1 VSRFLQF
8 SGWIPAIVVLILV
21 TTTPPFASPD
31 GIEAVAAGA
40 CVLTPGADCVGL
52 ELWFWPPALGLIGG
66 ALSHLGLSV
75 SVAATLLSL
84 GFGALA
90 MVPLGRLAA
99 RIGGPLA
106 LWLAPMLVL
115 CVPDLRLHLMMG
127 DARPI
132 ALFGLL
138 WAWELTLSRG
148 RVGWIAAACALAVLA
163 RTESLAPIGLLF
175 GYGLIKDYKSWRN
188 PRTWLVF
195 LLLMAPYWL
204 ALSWVSGH
212 PSLSSQGWQSQVYPW
227 LDQLPMTWLEL
238 DLAAGARDTP
248 FRLLLSSGSGAGV
261 PGGSPPL
268 GLDLWVLRKGMR
280 HAVAWWCLPLCVFS
294 LRQGQA
300 SWAALLLALPAL
312 AITAL
317 MPQAQDFVLPAKNLL
332 PMGWAVALLAG
343 GGLARLSTRIRL
355 PKLGLGVVTLALA
368 ASLPQ
373 QGMIGGDARLS
384 NGLFSDLPQGSV
396 AAALSTAPEVLRS
409 GRTRRRLPSPWAA
422 KAWLE
427 GPERSNYLVFS
438 SQDLPFIQRS
448 LAVIQENAELE
459 VHTIRRG
466 PVDSVVL
473 VAIEPRGPKHDSGA
487 P

>member
-1 VSRFLQF
+1 VSRFAQF
-8 SGWIPAIVVLILV
+8 SGWIPAIVMLILV

-40 CVLTPGADCVGL
+40 CALTPGADCAGL

-66 ALSHLGLSV
+66 ALSRLGLSV

-90 MVPLGRLAA
+90 MVPLGKLAA
-99 RIGGPLA
+99 RLGGPLG
-106 LWLAPMLVL
+106 LWLAPMFVL

-148 RVGWIAAACALAVLA
+148 RAGWIAAACALAVLS
-163 RTESLAPIGLLF
+163 RTESLAPVGLLF
-175 GYGLIKDYKSWRN
+175 LFSLATDLKNPKN
-188 PRTWLVF
+188 PRVWGLF
-195 LLLMAPYWL
+195 LLMMAPYWL

-212 PSLSSQGWQSQVYPW
+212 FSLSSQGWQSQVYPW

-248 FRLLLSSGSGAGV
+248 FRLLLSSRSGGGV
-261 PGGSPPL
+261 SGGSPPM
-268 GLDLWVLRKGMR
+268 GLDLWVLGEGIQ
-280 HAVAWWCLPLCVFS
+280 HAVSWWSLPLCVFA
-294 LRQGQA
+294 LRRGQA
-300 SWAALLLALPAL
+300 TWAALLLALPAL

-332 PMGWAVALLAG
+332 PLGWAVALLAG
-343 GGLARLSTRIRL
+343 GGLARLSSRIRL
-355 PKLGLGVVTLALA
+355 PAVGLGAVTLALV

-373 QGMIGGDARLS
+373 HVMIGGDARLS
-384 NGLFSDLPQGSV
+384 NGLFASLPPGSV

-409 GRTRRRLPSPWAA
+409 GRLRRRIPSPWAA

-427 GPERSNYLVFS
+427 GPERSDYLVFGS
-438 SQDLPFIQRS
+438 PDLPFVQRS
-448 LAVIQENAELE
+448 LSVMQENAELE

-466 PVDSVVL
+466 PMDTVVV
-473 VAIEPRGPKHDSGA
+473 VAIKQSPP
-487 P
+487 

>member
-1 VSRFLQF
+1 M
-8 SGWIPAIVVLILV
+8 LILV

-40 CVLTPGADCVGL
+40 CVLTPGADCTGL

-66 ALSHLGLSV
+66 ALSRLGLSV

-84 GFGALA
+84 SFGALA
-90 MVPLGRLAA
+90 MVPLGKLAA

-148 RVGWIAAACALAVLA
+148 KAGWIAAACALAVLS
-163 RTESLAPIGLLF
+163 RTEALAPVGLLF
-175 GYGLIKDYKSWRN
+175 LYGLISERRSTKN
-188 PRTWLVF
+188 PQIWGLF
-195 LLLMAPYWL
+195 LLFMAPYWL

-212 PSLSSQGWQSQVYPW
+212 LSLSSQGWQSQVYPW
-227 LDQLPMTWLEL
+227 LEQLPMTWLEF
-238 DLAAGARDTP
+238 DLAAGARGTP
-248 FRLLLSSGSGAGV
+248 FRLLLSSGSG
-261 PGGSPPL
+261 GSAPL
-268 GLDLWVLRKGMR
+268 VLDLWVLGEGIQ
-280 HAVAWWCLPLCVFS
+280 HAVAWWALPLCALS
-294 LRQGQA
+294 LRRGQA
-300 SWAALLLALPAL
+300 VWAAMLLALPAL

-332 PMGWAVALLAG
+332 PLGWAVALLAG
-343 GGLARLSTRIRL
+343 GGLARLSARIQL
-355 PKLGLGVVTLALA
+355 PAVGLGLVTLALA

-373 QGMIGGDARLS
+373 QQMIGGDARLS
-384 NGLFSDLPQGSV
+384 NGLFSALPEGSV

-409 GRTRRRLPSPWAA
+409 GRTRRRIPSPWAA

-427 GPERSNYLVFS
+427 GPERSDYLVFGS
-438 SQDLPFIQRS
+438 PDLPFVQRS
-448 LAVIQENAELE
+448 LAVMEQHAELE
-459 VHTIRRG
+459 VRIIRRG
-466 PVDSVVL
+466 PVDSVVV
-473 VAIEPRGPKHDSGA
+473 VAIKDSPR
-487 P
+487 